1 MFSTRLYSSLVKIFQ
16 RSTPT
21 PGAPFESVT
30 VLRGEVL
37 SFQIAYRADEQD
49 DLLAVKPISRLKDL
63 QIRSVECVPVR
74 SLAWELDDDALIR
87 EPGLM
92 PDLLA
97 DLSFPFSV
105 PQGIWRALWI
115 TARIPE
121 KTTLREFDIAF
132 EIKTEANGVIRTP
145 GLHVEVLPAALPPQ
159 KLLHTEWFHSDCL
172 AAYYDVP
179 VFSEEYWYLVESF
192 LRNAA
197 DHGVSMILTPVFTPP
212 LDTQRGGERPTV
224 QLVDVYKNGDDY
236 AFGFDHL
243 ARWIALAQAVG
254 IRNFEIS
261 HLATQWGA
269 EKTPKIIAQVDGKEE
284 RIFGWDVSSNSPSYR
299 RFLAAFL
306 PALTAFLEEIGVEKK
321 NVWFHTSD
329 EPHGDQIRAYRKIAG
344 TIRKYTP
351 GFRHLDALS
360 DIEFYRAGVVE
371 TPIPCIHKMEPFL
384 KEELPERW
392 MYYCCCPTSGTTN
405 RFLHQ
410 PSPVTRA
417 LGMELFRYNIRGFL
431 HWGFNFYFSRLSRKV
446 IDPFQT
452 VDADYKFPAGD
463 AFLVYPGPECEPLDS
478 IRNELMR
485 EALQD
490 QRALDLLARL
500 TSRKEVEDLLD
511 QVFGEPLTVFRFPQS
526 EEAFMLLRNAV
537 YAEIQKQI
545 AR

>member
-179 VFSEEYWYLVESF
+179 GG
-192 LRNAA
+192 RAA
-197 DHGVSMILTPVFTPP
+197 HRSARRCL
-212 LDTQRGGERPTV
+212 QER
-224 QLVDVYKNGDDY
+224 
-236 AFGFDHL
+236 
-243 ARWIALAQAVG
+243 R
-254 IRNFEIS
+254 
-261 HLATQWGA
+261 
-269 EKTPKIIAQVDGKEE
+269 
-284 RIFGWDVSSNSPSYR
+284 
-299 RFLAAFL
+299 
-306 PALTAFLEEIGVEKK
+306 
-321 NVWFHTSD
+321 
-329 EPHGDQIRAYRKIAG
+329 
-344 TIRKYTP
+344 
-351 GFRHLDALS
+351 
-360 DIEFYRAGVVE
+360 
-371 TPIPCIHKMEPFL
+371 
-384 KEELPERW
+384 
-392 MYYCCCPTSGTTN
+392 
-405 RFLHQ
+405 
-410 PSPVTRA
+410 
-417 LGMELFRYNIRGFL
+417 
-431 HWGFNFYFSRLSRKV
+431 
-446 IDPFQT
+446 
-452 VDADYKFPAGD
+452 
-463 AFLVYPGPECEPLDS
+463 
-478 IRNELMR
+478 
-485 EALQD
+485 
-490 QRALDLLARL
+490 
-500 TSRKEVEDLLD
+500 
-511 QVFGEPLTVFRFPQS
+511 
-526 EEAFMLLRNAV
+526 
-537 YAEIQKQI
+537 
-545 AR
+545 